1 LIKRL
6 IRPYGALYRFTRNM
20 ELMDD
25 IQAGTGTDS
34 PQAVMVKAQQ
44 NRKQLHSPMTF
55 SLPEEAI

>member
-1 LIKRL
+1 
-6 IRPYGALYRFTRNM
+6 M